1 MNSLDAKISSVFS
14 EESIYKN
21 PSVYSCFSGINIPS
35 FIKDWLL
42 KKYSNYNNDINYE
55 GIYSFLNNHLMN
67 KDSNIKGRLLLNER
81 IKLLARII
89 IEVDV
94 RNGIYRF
101 GIPDLG
107 IKTSEGQIGE
117 YLVRNNPELHEG
129 EVWGMVTLSYNKDE
143 DSYVSGFIEMV
154 DFRPFKPYIP
164 DVDFYRAARE
174 KFTTSEW
181 IDFMISNMEYNP
193 NSVSFD
199 GLDTKLMFLSR
210 LLVFVEPNLNMI
222 ELAPKGTGKSY
233 IFNNLSKHGWMLS
246 GGKVTRA
253 KLFYDIGRQQ
263 PGLICNYDFIAM
275 DEIKTISFD
284 NPSELQGALKG
295 YLEQKTF
302 SVGNVKQTSSC
313 GLILLGNIDL
323 TKDRLPKNTI
333 YFEELPSM
341 FKESALLERF
351 HGLIEGW
358 KLPRVTEDM
367 KLDGYSLNVE
377 YFSEILNLLRVK
389 SSFMTVVDEYL
400 SYPGSSDLRD
410 IKAIK
415 LMCAGYLKI
424 LFPNVEKCDD
434 ITPSDFFTYCFL
446 PAYNK
451 RQIIRHQLSIMD
463 PEYKDIMPDVRVRGY
478 ND

>member
-1 MNSLDAKISSVFS
+1 MDNLDQKISELFS
-14 EESIYKN
+14 EESIYKS
-21 PSVYSCFSGINIPS
+21 PGVYSCFSGINIPS

-42 KKYSNYNNDINYE
+42 KKYSNYNNEINYD
-55 GIYSFLNNHLMN
+55 GIYSFLNNHLMT

-129 EVWGMVTLSYNKDE
+129 EVWGMVTLAYNHDE
-143 DSYVSGFIEMV
+143 SSFSGFIEMV

-164 DVDFYRAARE
+164 NVEYYREAR
-174 KFTTSEW
+174 KNFSIDEW
-181 IDFMISNMEYNP
+181 INFMIANMEYNP
-193 NSVSFD
+193 NSLSFD
-199 GLDTKLMFLSR
+199 SLDTKLMFLSR

-323 TKDRLPKNTI
+323 TKDRLPKNTV
-333 YFEELPSM
+333 YFDELPNM

-358 KLPRVTEDM
+358 KLPRITEDM

-377 YFSEILNLLRVK
+377 YFSEILTLLRTK
-389 SSFMTVVDEYL
+389 SAFMTVVDDYL
-400 SYPGSSDLRD
+400 VYPGNSDLRD

-424 LFPNVEKCDD
+424 LFPNVEKMSD
-434 ITPSDFFTYCFL
+434 IQPSDFFTYCFL
-446 PAYNK
+446 PAFRK
-451 RQIIRHQLSIMD
+451 REIIRHQLSIMD
-463 PEYKDIMPDVRVRGY
+463 PEYKDIMPDVKVRGY